1 ASPYDDGMADPIQG
15 RTVGLLSVAATF
27 ATVGTAALVTT
38 GPVIAADLGGSAIW
52 GGSAGTTMSIG
63 STFAAALLAR
73 LAVARGRRPALAMGV
88 AIALLGCVLVI
99 AAVELDSLW
108 VMLAGCALGGFAS
121 SANLQARFAATDLA

>member
-1 ASPYDDGMADPIQG
+1 MSDPIQV
-15 RTVGLLSVAATF
+15 RTVALLSIAATF

-38 GPVIAADLGGSAIW
+38 GPVIAAEL

-73 LAVARGRRPALAMGV
+73 IAVARGRRPALAVGV
-88 AIALLGCVLVI
+88 LVALLGCVLVI
-99 AAVELDSLW
+99 ASVQFASLW
-108 VMLAGCALGGFAS
+108 LMLLGSALGGFAA